1 MRRLRHFPPV
11 RRNRGYSF
19 RGFLR
24 LLLILSFLGFLAPI
38 YFHFRLRR
46 TSQMRSRMCGWIE
59 NPPLVCAHGGDSSK
73 AFPNTMEAY
82 RIALDSQ
89 VDCIEIDVS
98 RSLDGVLVALHD
110 RDLQRLSG
118 NATAKVGYFSMNE
131 INNLDGAFTF
141 SKKSQKHT
149 VPMVEDALKFVSRS
163 VKQVIV
169 DAKVGPPLHEK
180 GLAADILSIVNKTQ
194 CINCVIWAKSDTL
207 GRDVIRLSQD
217 IMVGY
222 IVMNDLSTGA
232 RTSLLRMRGAKI
244 VGVYHPLINERLV
257 TILHSAGKK
266 VYAWTVDDEDSMRRM
281 LFERVDNIITG
292 HPSLLQ
298 QVMSNVKTQCQREGF
313 SLD

>member
-149 VPMVEDALKFVSRS
+149 VPMVEDALK
-163 VKQVIV
+163 
-169 DAKVGPPLHEK
+169 
-180 GLAADILSIVNKTQ
+180 VNKTQ